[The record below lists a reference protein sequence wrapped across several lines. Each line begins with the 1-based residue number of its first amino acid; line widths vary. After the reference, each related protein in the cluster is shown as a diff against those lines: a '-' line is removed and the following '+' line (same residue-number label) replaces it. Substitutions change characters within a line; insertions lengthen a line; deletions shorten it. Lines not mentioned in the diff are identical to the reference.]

1 MIKLKINKDSGL
13 YPFLDMDSITK
24 EFEIVNDSNQADYI
38 LCKNNVPEDYPKNK
52 VILIMTEA
60 PMSGGRR
67 ELYKAFNQFQT
78 VICFDPNKVAKNQ
91 FPFRASHIFYPHC
104 PFLEEY
110 QERKDTTITDRRI
123 FYAGR
128 RSKQF
133 ENLPNDLKTV
143 PICDVRKQMVD
154 ELYLHPKI
162 AAIIGVNWNGKAK
175 EVRSTDIFKGKTIPW
190 KTKRHAKIYDINEF
204 NADFVMCME
213 NCMQKGYIS
222 EKIHDGFNSD
232 RVVLYLGDPEVEK
245 YIPLNCFIDLR
256 PYFNKKTKEFDMK
269 KVIELTQNITQEEY
283 DTIINNAR
291 EWRETIPKDNWE
303 KAKNKLT
310 DFLIKRL
317 QK

>member
-1 MIKLKINKDSGL
+1 MKKLKIDGGP
-13 YPFLDMDSITK
+13 YPFLDMDYIKK
-24 EFEIVNDSNQADYI
+24 EFEIVDNPNQADYI
-38 LCKNNVPEDYPKNK
+38 LCKNNVPRDYPKNK
-52 VILIMTEA
+52 VILIMCEA
-60 PMSGGRR
+60 PLTTSRI
-67 ELYKAFNQFQT
+67 ELYKSFDDFHTVVCFDIDKTKPNQFLYRKDY
-78 VICFDPNKVAKNQ
+78 IF
-91 FPFRASHIFYPHC
+91 FPCNPYM
-104 PFLEEY
+104 EEF
-110 QERKDTTITDRRI
+110 QKQKDTTLTDRKI

-128 RSKQF
+128 RGIQF
-133 ENLPNDLKTV
+133 EKVPNHFNTV
-143 PICDVRKQMVD
+143 PICDVRKKMID

-162 AAIIGVNWNGKAK
+162 AAIIGLGWEGKAR